1 MTLAAAT
8 SIENMGRLATL
19 VKHLRTLGIVQYSM
33 GDLTLSV
40 LPDEPA
46 PDFVPELPPKAG
58 VEVEEETKVRH
69 DGLTAEDQMELYGR
83 TMS

>member
-1 MTLAAAT
+1 LAAAT
-8 SIENMGRLATL
+8 STENLARLTTL

-40 LPDEPA
+40 LPDEPP
-46 PDFVPELPPKAG
+46 PDFVPELPPK
-58 VEVEEETKVRH
+58 VDDEPKVRH
-69 DGLTAEDQMELYGR
+69 DGLTAEDQLELYGR